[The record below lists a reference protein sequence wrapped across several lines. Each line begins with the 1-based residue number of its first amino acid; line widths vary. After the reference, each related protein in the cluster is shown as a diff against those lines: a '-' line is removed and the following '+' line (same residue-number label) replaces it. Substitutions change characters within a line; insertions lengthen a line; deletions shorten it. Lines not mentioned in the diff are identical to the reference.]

1 MSHYR
6 TNLEDVR
13 FNLFEVFDRQSVI
26 GSGPWAD
33 LDRQTVEDMLK
44 GGAELAETE
53 LAASFAD
60 REQGDVEFDPEGH
73 TVRLPQSFHQSY
85 KSYVAAEW
93 WRMDIEPDLGGIAVP
108 QSLRW
113 AMSEFPLGAN
123 PAIFLYAAGW
133 PQAQILHRQG
143 NEMQRRVARLMVER
157 AWGATMVLTEPDAG
171 SAVGAGKTRAIPQPD
186 GTWHLEGVKRFITS
200 AEHDLAE
207 NIVHLV
213 LARPVDTPGAGG
225 PGTKGL
231 SLFMVPKFHV
241 DVETGELGRRN
252 GVNVTN
258 VEVKMGLKMSATC
271 ELTFGQEEPAVG
283 WLVGDTHDGIA
294 QMFEVVE
301 YARMLVGTKAMATL
315 STGYLNALDYAR
327 SRLQSPDLARKGD
340 RTAPDIAIIGH
351 PDVRRS
357 LMVQKAHAEGMR
369 ALIAYA
375 ACGLDDI
382 VLAEH
387 EGRDASELTARN
399 DLLLPIV
406 KGYCSEKAY
415 ATLTESL
422 QVFGGSGYL
431 KDYPVEQY
439 IRDAKIDTIYEGTTA
454 IQGID
459 LFFRKVRRDGG
470 KALDALL
477 LEIEEQTSQLANGSQ
492 PLLAEALEDGL
503 AAVRRAEQALSRWA
517 DAAGEAPEV
526 VYLVGLNST
535 RFLMMLGD
543 LLMGSLLARQALV
556 AAELLESGGGAERPD
571 FYRGKLHVARFFAAE
586 RIRQLSAEAD
596 VLQAST
602 QDLMEMPDAAF

>member
-60 REQGDVEFDPEGH
+60 HEQGDVEFDPEGH
-73 TVRLPQSFHQSY
+73 TVRLPPSFHQSY

-241 DVETGELGRRN
+241 DVETGELRRRN

-327 SRLQSPDLARKGD
+327 TRLQSPDLARKGD

-459 LFFRKVRRDGG
+459 LFFRKVRRDDG

-517 DAAGEAPEV
+517 DAADEAPEV